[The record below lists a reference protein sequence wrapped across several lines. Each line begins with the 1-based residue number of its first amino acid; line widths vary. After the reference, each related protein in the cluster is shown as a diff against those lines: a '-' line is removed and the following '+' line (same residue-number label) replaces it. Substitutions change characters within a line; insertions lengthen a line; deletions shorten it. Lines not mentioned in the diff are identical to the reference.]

1 MDKLTFGD
9 INTAIITGEFD
20 NELDRISQSIKT
32 RKEMLDAV
40 LKNSLKVGD
49 KVKFNDTTKPTYM
62 RGMVATVTQI
72 RRERVR
78 VKLDKPTGRFQS
90 EIVTPVSLLVK
101 V

>member
-1 MDKLTFGD
+1 MDDLTFGV
-9 INTAIITGEFD
+9 INTAILTGKLD
-20 NELDRISQSIKT
+20 SELDLITRSIKT
-32 RKEMLDAV
+32 RKEMLDTV

-62 RGMVATVTQI
+62 RGMVATVTEI
-72 RRERVR
+72 RRERVS
-78 VKLDKPTGRFQS
+78 VKLEKPTGRFQS

>member
-49 KVKFNDTTKPTYM
+49 KVRFNKSTKPVYM
-62 RGMVATVTQI
+62 RGMLATVTQI
-72 RRERVR
+72 RRERVSEKR
-78 VKLDKPTGRFQS
+78 DNPTGRFQS
-90 EIVTPVSLLVK
+90 EIVTPVSVLEK